1 MKKLVFTLAVAFSLQ
16 ISSANTVSEKTFL
29 ELQTQLEVLT
39 VIDDVFDEEAYINS
53 LENVNFTVEAIE
65 VQELEEEVDL
75 GFNPENYLPEGFNAL
90 KGKNDINWNKVELI
104 ELEEEINL
112 GFNTKDYLP
121 KDFNALKGK
130 NDLDWSRIKIIE
142 IEEEVDLGFDPKN
155 YLPRDFNPYAGMKCK
170 AEKVV
175 VLN

>member
-1 MKKLVFTLAVAFSLQ
+1 MKKLLYTLVVAFSLQ
-16 ISSANTVSEKTFL
+16 ISSATAVSEKAFL
-29 ELQTQLEVLT
+29 ELRTQLEVIT
-39 VIDDVFDEEAYINS
+39 VIYDVFDEEAYIYS

-65 VQELEEEVDL
+65 VQELEEEVNL
-75 GFNPENYLPEGFNAL
+75 GFNPVNYLPEGFNPL
-90 KGKNDINWNKVELI
+90 KGKNDINWNKIELI

-121 KDFNALKGK
+121 KDFNALEGK

-142 IEEEVDLGFDPKN
+142 IEEEVDLGFDPKK
-155 YLPRDFNPYAGMKCK
+155 YLPKDFNPYVGMKCK
-170 AEKVV
+170 TEKVV